1 MERAEDNVENMGLGE
16 SASRRRIS
24 MNELTTYR
32 WSFEEDV
39 QHYRAAGLEALSI
52 WRHKL
57 SDFGEEKGAELLE
70 ELGLRAASLL
80 WAGGFTGSDGRNF
93 RESVDDARDAIR
105 AATLLNA
112 PTLIVYTG
120 ARAGHTRNH
129 ARRLLRAAIDEIAPF
144 AAEHGISLA
153 LEPMHE
159 GCAGEWT
166 FLTDVDET
174 LAQLDA
180 LRHPN
185 VQLAFDTYHLG
196 QNPAVVERV
205 RDIAPRTAIVQLG
218 DARQAPRGEQNR
230 CPLGAGAIP
239 LREIVAQ
246 FESAGYRGF
255 YDVEL
260 LGEDIEATD
269 YQELIRTSVAA
280 AAALLETNSPQ

>member
-1 MERAEDNVENMGLGE
+1 MDWAESEVENQGRDEAKGM
-16 SASRRRIS
+16 RRIS

-39 QHYRAAGLEALSI
+39 QHYRAAGLEALSV

-70 ELGLRAASLL
+70 ELGLHAASLL

-93 RESVDDARDAIR
+93 RESVDDARDAVR
-105 AATLLNA
+105 AAALLKSS
-112 PTLIVYTG
+112 TLIVYTG

-129 ARRLLRAAIDEIAPF
+129 ARRLLRAAIDEIAPL
-144 AAEHGISLA
+144 AADLGVSLA

-180 LRHPN
+180 LKHPN

-196 QNPAVVERV
+196 QNPAVVARV
-205 RDIAPRTAIVQLG
+205 RDLAPRTAIVQLG

-246 FESAGYRGF
+246 FESAGYRGY

-269 YQELIRTSVAA
+269 YQDLLRSSVATA
-280 AAALLETNSPQ
+280 ADFLRGGSR